1 MNYIP
6 QEDTQIKKSFD
17 PITLKKMGMSAL
29 LLVGGALLTYLSDN
43 ILQLVG
49 AIGIPDAFMP
59 LTLAVFTWLINTGR
73 EYLKG
78 RE

>member
-1 MNYIP
+1 MDYSP
-6 QEDTQIKKSFD
+6 QDVQIKKSFD
-17 PITLKKMGMSAL
+17 TVTLKKMGTSAL

-49 AIGIPDAFMP
+49 AFGIPDAFMP
-59 LTLAVFTWLINTGR
+59 LVLAVFTWLINAGK